1 MPVKWRWAPGICA
14 EPTSVSNRRLCQ
26 GGELAIVRV
35 EIPHSS
41 NSGSAALLG
50 VSLVMTDA
58 TVTSPA
64 TTYER
69 RGAAAWIRLTRP
81 EKRNALDTAVLAG
94 IAAGLDRAEADGTRA
109 VVLTGS
115 GQAFCAGA
123 DLSAVGGG
131 LDNPAEIEQLL
142 EDAGKLT
149 LRIEAHPA
157 PVIAAVNGAAV
168 AGGLELVLACD
179 LVVAAQ
185 SALLADGH
193 AKWGLFPGAGSS
205 VRLPRLIGTNRAR
218 QLLYTGAALSA
229 QQMYEFGVVNQV
241 VPDEELESAVD
252 ALCARLAAG
261 SAAGLA
267 RMKRVI
273 NTAATMPVADGLALE
288 LVEAREH
295 LRSPDVAEGLAAFAE
310 HRRPRF
316 A

>member
-1 MPVKWRWAPGICA
+1 
-14 EPTSVSNRRLCQ
+14 
-26 GGELAIVRV
+26 
-35 EIPHSS
+35 
-41 NSGSAALLG
+41 
-50 VSLVMTDA
+50 MTDA

-64 TTYER
+64 TAYER
-69 RGAAAWIRLTRP
+69 RGPAAWIRLTRP
-81 EKRNALDTAVLAG
+81 EKRNALDADMLAG
-94 IAAGLDRAEADGTRA
+94 IAAGLDRAAADGARA

-115 GQAFCAGA
+115 GRAFCAGA
-123 DLSAVGGG
+123 DLTAVDGG
-131 LDNPAEIEQLL
+131 LDDPAGIGQLL

-179 LVVAAQ
+179 LVVAAHC
-185 SALLADGH
+185 ATLADGH

-205 VRLPRLIGTNRAR
+205 VRLPRLIGPNRAR
-218 QLLYTGAALSA
+218 ELLYTGAALTA
-229 QQMYEFGVVNQV
+229 QQMCDLGVVNQV
-241 VPDEELESAVD
+241 VPDAELDSAVD
-252 ALCARLAAG
+252 ALCARLASG

-273 NTAATMPVADGLALE
+273 NAAATMSVADGLALE
-288 LVEAREH
+288 LAEARQH

>member
-1 MPVKWRWAPGICA
+1 M
-14 EPTSVSNRRLCQ
+14 
-26 GGELAIVRV
+26 
-35 EIPHSS
+35 
-41 NSGSAALLG
+41 
-50 VSLVMTDA
+50 
-58 TVTSPA
+58 VTSPA
-64 TTYER
+64 TAYER

-81 EKRNALDTAVLAG
+81 ERRNALDADVLAG
-94 IAAGLDRAEADGTRA
+94 IGAGLDRAATDGARV

-115 GQAFCAGA
+115 GRAFCAGA
-123 DLSAVGGG
+123 DLSAVDAG
-131 LDNPAEIEQLL
+131 LDDAAGIERLL

-185 SALLADGH
+185 SATLADGH

-205 VRLPRLIGTNRAR
+205 VRLPRLIGANRAR
-218 QLLYTGAALSA
+218 ELIYTGAALSA
-229 QQMYEFGVVNQV
+229 QQMYDLGVVNQV
-241 VPDEELESAVD
+241 VPDEELQSAVD
-252 ALCARLAAG
+252 ALCARLATG

-273 NTAATMPVADGLALE
+273 NAAATMPVADGLAVE
-288 LVEAREH
+288 LAEARQH

>member
-1 MPVKWRWAPGICA
+1 MSDCHGRG
-14 EPTSVSNRRLCQ
+14 
-26 GGELAIVRV
+26 LAIGHL

-41 NSGSAALLG
+41 NGASAAPLE
-50 VSLVMTDA
+50 VSLAMTDA

-64 TTYER
+64 TAYER

-81 EKRNALDTAVLAG
+81 EKRNAIDADMLAG
-94 IAAGLDRAEADGTRA
+94 IEAGLDRAAAEGARA

-115 GQAFCAGA
+115 GRAFCAGA
-123 DLSAVGGG
+123 DLSAVGDG
-131 LDNPAEIEQLL
+131 LDDLAGIEQLL

-168 AGGLELVLACD
+168 AGGLELVLASD

-185 SALLADGH
+185 SATLADGH

-205 VRLPRLIGTNRAR
+205 VRLPRLIGINRAR
-218 QLLYTGAALSA
+218 ELLYTGAALSA
-229 QQMYEFGVVNQV
+229 QQMYDLGVVNRV

-252 ALCARLAAG
+252 AVCARLATG

-273 NTAATMPVADGLALE
+273 NAAATMPMADGLALE
-288 LVEAREH
+288 LAEARQH